1 MSVNKI
7 YLKICLSILKKPLFH
22 LFLGFPIFK
31 DKWKWKELISS
42 RRFQLNQVKLKV
54 VVDACGPQKSVNDDC
69 ECPTATSTIPFP
81 SPKLDQTTYFLHN
94 LSQTPRVP
102 KGTHQI
108 IQKEIDYI
116 YAKLERYLLA
126 L

>member
-1 MSVNKI
+1 MSNGDSN
-7 YLKICLSILKKPLFH
+7 Y
-22 LFLGFPIFK
+22 PISF
-31 DKWKWKELISS
+31 
-42 RRFQLNQVKLKV
+42 FQN
-54 VVDACGPQKSVNDDC
+54 
-69 ECPTATSTIPFP
+69 TS
-81 SPKLDQTTYFLHN
+81 QTTYIPHN